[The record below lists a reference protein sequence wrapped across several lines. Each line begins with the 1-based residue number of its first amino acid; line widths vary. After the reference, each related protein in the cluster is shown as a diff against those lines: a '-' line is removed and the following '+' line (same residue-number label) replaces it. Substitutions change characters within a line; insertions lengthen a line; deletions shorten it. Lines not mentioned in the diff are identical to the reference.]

1 MSISYSGIIGHGS
14 GKATL
19 PSVDSWGNNM
29 NILRD
34 PPKSVQTRQ
43 YNNHILMTSE
53 ITQMI
58 QDSGDR
64 VNEAI
69 IVYPRGV
76 NQMVDVSYDN
86 YVNKG
91 GQRRGNKNSV
101 GLVDNSTNS
110 GKQSYLP
117 YRIMQGGAF
126 RPPTRDQRELLPL
139 SRLPRAWTSS
149 YTQPGFADFTKKL
162 QTPSPNEK
170 GTKKSED
177 VLRWS
182 IRPTTTYKIETPLVE
197 TYEVKNVIKKVLPVP
212 KTSGI
217 QPLERYNGEISEPVH
232 RVISEPR
239 KAEINLNKGT
249 SEFYIDAKLDHM
261 NTTKYTHDML
271 YGDNNTNISQNIQS
285 KPIDKVFTINKD
297 RYTHD
302 MLEGDTNTNISQN
315 IQSKPIDKVFR
326 LDKDRY
332 THDMILQGDNNTN
345 ISQNIQSKPIDKVF
359 RLDKERY
366 THDMILQGDNNTNI
380 SQNIQSKPIDKV
392 FRLDKERYT
401 HDTTLQFDTN
411 TNKSQ
416 SIQSTP
422 IDKVFRL
429 DKDRYTHDVTLK
441 GDTNTNKSQSIQVTS
456 IDKLYQMDM
465 GNKIK
470 DLTGIYYDTPQTSYA
485 KYDYIHDDMELQRR
499 LPYHESRT
507 NAGYNI
513 HKQID
518 GEITHKTLQLNRPS
532 VTANTNVRA
541 ERTVDN
547 LNRNYNLKPTINIGG
562 FEAVPSIPTSDRQNN
577 LQDFD
582 TDKSR
587 MRQRIYT
594 MQQDRNVSMGNVPY
608 RVQENPV

>member
-29 NILRD
+29 NILKD
-34 PPKSVQTRQ
+34 PPKSIQTRQ

-69 IVYPRGV
+69 MVYPRGV
-76 NQMVDVSYDN
+76 NPMVDVSYDN
-86 YVNKG
+86 YGNNG
-91 GQRRGNKNSV
+91 GQRRGNKSAV
-101 GLVDNSTNS
+101 GLVDNSSNS

-126 RPPTRDQRELLPL
+126 RPPARDQRELLPL

-149 YTQPGFADFTKKL
+149 YTQPGFADFSKKL

-217 QPLERYNGEISEPVH
+217 QPLQRYNGEIAEPIH

-249 SEFYIDAKLDHM
+249 SDFYVNAKLDHM
-261 NTTKYTHDML
+261 NTGKYTHDVL
-271 YGDNNTNISQNIQS
+271 QGETDTNKSRNIQS
-285 KPIDKVFTINKD
+285 TPIDQV
-297 RYTHD
+297 Y
-302 MLEGDTNTNISQN
+302 
-315 IQSKPIDKVFR
+315 
-326 LDKDRY
+326 
-332 THDMILQGDNNTN
+332 
-345 ISQNIQSKPIDKVF
+345 

-366 THDMILQGDNNTNI
+366 THEQLLQGDNETNK
-380 SQNIQSKPIDKV
+380 SRNIQSKPIDQV
-392 FRLDKERYT
+392 YRLDKERYT
-401 HDTTLQFDTN
+401 HEQLLQGDN
-411 TNKSQ
+411 ETNKSRN
-416 SIQSTP
+416 IQVTP
-422 IDKVFRL
+422 IDQVFSI
-429 DKDRYTHDVTLK
+429 DKGRYTHEQVLQ
-441 GDTNTNKSQSIQVTS
+441 GQSQTNKSRNIQVTPIDQVFS
-456 IDKLYQMDM
+456 IDKGRYTHEQVLQGQNHTNKSRNIQSKPIDQVYTVDM

-470 DLTGIYYDTPQTSYA
+470 DLTGIYYDTPMTSYS
-485 KYDYIHDDMELQRR
+485 KQDYIHGDVELERS
-499 LPYHESRT
+499 LPYHEGRT
-507 NAGYNI
+507 NSGLNI
-513 HKQID
+513 HKRID
-518 GEITHKTLQLNRPS
+518 GEIYQKTRTLNIP
-532 VTANTNVRA
+532 VINAQTNTRGD
-541 ERTVDN
+541 RTVDN
-547 LNRNYNLKPTINIGG
+547 LNRSYNLKPTLSAGS
-562 FEAVPSIPTSDRQNN
+562 FEANPYIPTANRDNN

-582 TDKSR
+582 NDKSR
-587 MRQRIYT
+587 MRERIYSL
-594 MQQDRNVSMGNVPY
+594 QQDRNVSMGNVPY
-608 RVQENPV
+608 SVPVNPV